1 MKHKY
6 SLVHL
11 SDISCPPPQFIY
23 AAAEAGYDCVSLRT
37 IPMGLKGEVPHDI
50 AADRQLFQ
58 DTKKALAD
66 TGIYINDT
74 ENARIYD
81 GVEISAYEPAIA
93 AIAEFGVKH
102 LLTNIWT
109 PDKAYYTEKFCELCD
124 LAAKYDMTV
133 NVEFVTWA
141 SVKDMKSVKE
151 LLLDSGKKNVGVVV
165 DLLHF
170 HRSRCQISEFDSM
183 PAEWFNYVHLCDTYK
198 EIPEDE
204 ESLIHTGRAE
214 RLYPGEGEIDIA
226 GVLKKVP
233 QASRGIEVPHL
244 ERVKELGLT
253 EHARRALEYA
263 KKNFDQI

>member
-93 AIAEFGVKH
+93 AIAVPAAVAAVVAAVPAAAAV
-102 LLTNIWT
+102 IAA
-109 PDKAYYTEKFCELCD
+109 DKA
-124 LAAKYDMTV
+124 
-133 NVEFVTWA
+133 
-141 SVKDMKSVKE
+141 
-151 LLLDSGKKNVGVVV
+151 
-165 DLLHF
+165 
-170 HRSRCQISEFDSM
+170 
-183 PAEWFNYVHLCDTYK
+183 
-198 EIPEDE
+198 
-204 ESLIHTGRAE
+204 
-214 RLYPGEGEIDIA
+214 
-226 GVLKKVP
+226 
-233 QASRGIEVPHL
+233 
-244 ERVKELGLT
+244 
-253 EHARRALEYA
+253 
-263 KKNFDQI
+263 